1 MSAARSY
8 CLAAGELVRLRHA
21 RGAEVTVL
29 SGRLWITEESSNEDV
44 WLGAGEHASLG
55 RDGLAILEAVG
66 HTQVE
71 IQQ

>member
-1 MSAARSY
+1 MSAARSL
-8 CLAAGELVRLRHA
+8 CLAWGELVPLRGA

-44 WLGAGEHASLG
+44 WLRAGEHASLG
-55 RDGLAILEAVG
+55 RDGIAILEAVVR
-66 HTQVE
+66 TQVE